1 MKSTDTTKTGVTFS
15 MFACVKLSLND
26 VTYTTTSIAKNNK
39 MYIIYLLVTNLIFI
53 FYLIVMYA

>member
-39 MYIIYLLVTNLIFI
+39 MYIFISLSLI
-53 FYLIVMYA
+53 